1 MDSVP
6 MMAVIIVPPIHN
18 PHFARMELIRRRQVF
33 YILPGLGGIPL
44 KSGCVRDFLS
54 VFAVPRFPILAIF
67 LGVLEYCLLFLFHF
81 VTMRLNTP

>member
-1 MDSVP
+1 
-6 MMAVIIVPPIHN
+6 MMAVFIVSPIHN
-18 PHFARMELIRRRQVF
+18 PHFARMELILIRRRQVF
-33 YILPGLGGIPL
+33 YIPPGLGGIPL

-54 VFAVPRFPILAIF
+54 VLAVPHFPILAIF